1 MALPLFSAIIHLF
14 QGKFIMDTFQSEF
27 INGDNG
33 DVPQGTTLDKI
44 MGTFPKGIPYFC
56 SEADK
61 NCSIMNIQHYINVRK
76 PQEVIL
82 AYYLHSKKEMSIEM
96 SLFKNAIKKRG
107 CHVKQLH

>member
-14 QGKFIMDTFQSEF
+14 QGKFELMGIVLIMD
-27 INGDNG
+27 
-33 DVPQGTTLDKI
+33 
-44 MGTFPKGIPYFC
+44 TFPKGIPYFC
-56 SEADK
+56 SDADK
-61 NCSIMNIQHYINVRK
+61 NCSILDIQHYINVRK